1 MRKICFPNIFHQHKQ
16 LSYVFLWL
24 CYVIKFRCY
33 CAKDLWRKWKVI
45 AGSSQVILGE
55 NFGMFSRQ
63 LVLTRG
69 KLIFISQFQANPSG
83 HGQRWTRR
91 NAFNIRDSQQVVL
104 RKLEKTKKRGNVMP
118 SLAERCY
125 INSHCVRFFQV
136 ENCCNI
142 VLLCRSGDGGGAF
155 VLSHFSL
162 SLSRRKSGA
171 RDFRQLRWEQVG
183 KLIAQCNYLLL
194 GTVCN

>member
-1 MRKICFPNIFHQHKQ
+1 M
-16 LSYVFLWL
+16 
-24 CYVIKFRCY
+24 
-33 CAKDLWRKWKVI
+33 
-45 AGSSQVILGE
+45 
-55 NFGMFSRQ
+55 
-63 LVLTRG
+63 LTRG

-91 NAFNIRDSQQVVL
+91 NAFNTRDAQQVVL

-142 VLLCRSGDGGGAF
+142 VLLCRSGVVLLCF
-155 VLSHFSL
+155 HTFLSHFQEGNPVHETSGNCVGNKWENSL
-162 SLSRRKSGA
+162 RNAIIFYLEQFVTSSL
-171 RDFRQLRWEQVG
+171 Q
-183 KLIAQCNYLLL
+183 
-194 GTVCN
+194 